1 MNDVRVP
8 GSALAARLLRAATF
22 AYPVAFRRRFAS
34 EMQCAFEARCSDSW
48 RDRGHRGL
56 AAAVSRTL
64 LDVIRAGLGERLD
77 RRRPASAPGPHLRP
91 DPPDRVSMFSST
103 LQDVRFAARLLRKNP
118 GFTLVAVLTLALG
131 IGANTAIFTLVDSLL
146 GRPLPGIQDPDSL
159 FALYTAD
166 SGGSPGI
173 SSIVDY
179 RDFAEQLDTVSGIAA
194 YKPRQANVSNDGV
207 TEQLSSM
214 MVTGSYFEV
223 VGVAAVIGRTI
234 GPEDDIEPDGHPV
247 GVISYGLWQRRFAGD
262 PAVIG
267 SELRV
272 NGRAFTII
280 GVTPRGF
287 RGTWLES
294 GPDLFVPMAM
304 QPTMMPGNGNLLD
317 RRGWG
322 GVLVL
327 GRRADGQSMEA
338 VRDEVGSVGEWLR
351 TTFTVAQSRD
361 YQIVSFAEGT
371 MIPEARTMVMQ
382 LSTLLFVVAGLVLLI
397 ACVNVANLLL
407 ARAAKRTRE
416 IAVRQALGAG
426 RRRIVSQ
433 LMAESLLL
441 SGLGGVVGI
450 GVGAFLARAV
460 GQLPVGL
467 AIDTGLDQ
475 RVLLFCAA
483 VTLITGV
490 AFGLV
495 PARRAARLDVTSRL
509 RDGGQNASARRGFS
523 SLLVVVQVAISIVLL
538 VTAGLFGRTLANLSR
553 VDLGFDSAVVT
564 VGTDPGLQGYASA
577 ETMQFY
583 DLLRERIAAMPGVQG
598 VTYVDRLPGPNNDN
612 VSSFALEGYAPE
624 EGSRGPGA
632 YFNLVGPDYFE
643 VLSIP
648 IVAGRGLGI
657 NDDSRAP
664 AVVVINQ
671 SAADQLEQLVD
682 RPAIGARLSFS
693 GADGPWIEI
702 VGIAANS
709 MTSSV
714 GAAPRANVYVP
725 QRQAGGSSLA
735 ARMNLLVRAGDEPAA
750 MIDEV
755 LGTVRS
761 LDPSLPVFNVG
772 TLELHMSNALAQ
784 ERLTAAAIG
793 AAALLALSLAL
804 VGLYGILAGTV
815 SSRSTELGV
824 RMALGANAQHLVRLV
839 LRHAAMLFAVG
850 SVLGLA
856 GSAALAQ
863 LVESFLFDVPA
874 LDLATYIG
882 VLALMLVVSLA
893 AAWIPARRATR
904 LDPVRALRAE

>member
-8 GSALAARLLRAATF
+8 GSVLSARLLRAATL

-34 EMQCAFEARCSDSW
+34 EMQWAFEARCSDSW
-48 RDRGHRGL
+48 QSRGHRGL

-64 LDVIRAGLGERLD
+64 LDVIRAGLGERLE
-77 RRRPASAPGPHLRP
+77 RRRAASAPGPHLRP
-91 DPPDRVSMFSST
+91 DPPDRVPMFSST
-103 LQDVRFAARLLRKNP
+103 LQDIRFAARLLHKNP

-131 IGANTAIFTLVDSLL
+131 IGANAAIFTLVDSLL
-146 GRPLPGIQDPDSL
+146 GRPLPGIEDPDSL
-159 FALYTAD
+159 FALYTAE

-179 RDFAEQLDTVSGIAA
+179 RDFAEQLDTVSGLAA
-194 YKPRQANVSNDGV
+194 YKPRQANVSSDGV
-207 TEQLSSM
+207 TEQLPSM
-214 MVTGSYFEV
+214 MVTGSYFDV
-223 VGVAAVIGRTI
+223 VGVAAVRGRMI
-234 GPEDDIEPDGHPV
+234 APEDNIEPDGHPIA
-247 GVISYGLWQRRFAGD
+247 VISYGLWQRRFAGD
-262 PAVIG
+262 PGAVG

-317 RRGWG
+317 RRDWG
-322 GVLVL
+322 GVLIL
-327 GRRADGQSMEA
+327 GRRAEGQSVEA
-338 VRDEVGSVGEWLR
+338 VRAEVESVGEWLR
-351 TTFTVAQSRD
+351 TTFREAQGRD
-361 YQIVSFAEGT
+361 YQVVSFAEGT
-371 MIPEARTMVMQ
+371 MVPQVRAMVMQ
-382 LSTLLFVVAGLVLLI
+382 LGTLLFVVAGLVLLI

-416 IAVRQALGAG
+416 IAVRQALGAS
-426 RRRIVSQ
+426 RRRIVRQ

-450 GVGAFLARAV
+450 GVGAVLARAV

-467 AIDTGLDQ
+467 SIDTGLDQ

-483 VTLITGV
+483 VTLITGL
-490 AFGLV
+490 AFGVV
-495 PARRAARLDVTSRL
+495 PARRAAQLDVTSRL

-553 VDLGFDSAVVT
+553 IDLGFDPAVVT
-564 VGTDPGLQGYASA
+564 LGTDAGLQGYSSA

-583 DLLRERIAAMPGVQG
+583 DLLRERLAAMPGVQG
-598 VTYVDRLPGPNNDN
+598 VTYVDRLPGPNNNN
-612 VSSFALEGYAPE
+612 VFNFSLQGYAPDD
-624 EGSRGPGA
+624 SSPSA
-632 YFNLVGPDYFE
+632 HINLVGPDYFD
-643 VLSIP
+643 VLRIP

-657 NDDSRAP
+657 NDDAQGP
-664 AVVVINQ
+664 AVIVINQ
-671 SAADQLEQLVD
+671 SAADRLEQLVD
-682 RPAIGARLSFS
+682 RTALGARVSFD
-693 GADGPWIEI
+693 GPDGPWIEV

-709 MTSSV
+709 MTRSV
-714 GAAPRANVYVP
+714 GAVPRPNFYIP
-725 QRQAGGSSLA
+725 QRQAGSSSLS
-735 ARMNLLVRAGDEPAA
+735 ARMNLLVRAGDEPSA
-750 MIDEV
+750 MIEEV
-755 LGTVRS
+755 LGAVRA

-772 TLELHMSNALAQ
+772 TLEMHMSNALAQ
-784 ERLTAAAIG
+784 ERLTATAIG

-804 VGLYGILAGTV
+804 VGLYGILAGSV

-824 RMALGANAQHLVRLV
+824 RMALGADARHLVRLV
-839 LRHAAMLFAVG
+839 LRDATLLFVAG

-863 LVESFLFDVPA
+863 LVEGFLFDVPA
-874 LDLATYIG
+874 LDATTYAG
-882 VLALMLVVSLA
+882 VLALMLAVSLG
-893 AAWIPARRATR
+893 AAWLPARRATNV
-904 LDPVRALRAE
+904 DPVSALRSE